1 MHNRNS
7 DSVATLH
14 TLWYSVS
21 VAITR
26 PPLPPLQA
34 QAQQAQHEEGRRLAT
49 ETREAQERGLEEV
62 ARAIAVRGG
71 GWSQPLQLA
80 REFTFIPHPPLPPP
94 PNTNSHPFP
103 RP

>member
-1 MHNRNS
+1 M
-7 DSVATLH
+7 
-14 TLWYSVS
+14 
-21 VAITR
+21 
-26 PPLPPLQA
+26 PPHPPVQA

-71 GWSQPLQLA
+71 AGHSLCSRPGSSHL
-80 REFTFIPHPPLPPP
+80 FPPCPPLTPI
-94 PNTNSHPFP
+94 PNTNSTPSP